1 MTNNFQRIRLAL
13 LGVCAAVVLPL
24 LASAQSGGSPA
35 VDAAVNANKTARTA
49 QSQFDQLDDQT
60 RALLE
65 RYRATVWQAQQLR
78 VYAEQ
83 VEPLLAT
90 QDAERTAL
98 QNQAREAEGTA
109 KDILPLMLRMVGS
122 LDQFVALDLP
132 FLQGE
137 RRDRIDSLKKLMAD
151 PATPLAEKYRRILE
165 AYRIEADYGRT
176 FGAERMQLALS
187 GAQKVVDI
195 LHVGRVALL
204 YVTPD
209 GADTGYWD
217 VEAKQ
222 WHSLSGSY
230 RAAIR
235 EGLRIARETAAP
247 EILALPVP
255 AAKSAANGAAA
266 APQAR
271 LDRGLPPAA
280 ESERLALI
288 ERGGWSLL
296 HASLDAL
303 ISNAQA
309 AAPANA
315 QGIDDLLRQIRESAQ
330 SSAHIDAEREQRFLK
345 NKADQQAQ
353 LAQAEAE
360 LRGAQAKADGIRA
373 RYESGS
379 KELTALKQQSTGQ
392 AGDVAQIYAAVRETA
407 AEYKGIAND
416 SYLTAQYPQRLQ
428 LLDRLA
434 APDSTPSERDLE
446 DFWFTLQQE
455 MSENGRVVRFEANVI
470 GADGQPRKTQVT
482 RVGTFIAFADG
493 KYLLAQGGNLLL
505 PERQTQNTSLARGF
519 DQEGH
524 DWRAIALD
532 PTRGNLLALEA
543 QRPLLMDRIRQG
555 GIVGYVIILLG
566 LVGVALAAFQLWYLT
581 RVGTRMNVQLR
592 NIEAPSND
600 NPLGR
605 VLSCLR
611 DDSLGQ
617 DPEVLE
623 TRLSEAV
630 LREVPKIERFQPFL
644 RMIVAAGPLL
654 GLLGT
659 VTGMIITFQVIT
671 EVGAGDPKVMA
682 GGISQA
688 MIATV
693 LGLLIAIPILFIN
706 SVLTARSRMLV
717 QILDEQSAGLLAR
730 RLEQGNAR

>member
-1 MTNNFQRIRLAL
+1 MKKRIQRILLAVASGCACSL
-13 LGVCAAVVLPL
+13 LPP
-24 LASAQSGGSPA
+24 LASAQSGSPA
-35 VDAAVNANKTARTA
+35 VDAAANANKAARAT
-49 QSQFDQLDDQT
+49 QTQIDQLDDQT

-65 RYRATVWQAQQLR
+65 RYRAAVWQAQQLR

-90 QDAERTAL
+90 QDAEKAAL

-109 KDILPLMLRMVGS
+109 KDILPLMLRMVDS
-122 LDQFVALDLP
+122 LAKFVALDLP

-165 AYRIEADYGRT
+165 AYRIEADYGRG
-176 FGAERMQLALS
+176 FGAERLQLALGS
-187 GAQKVVDI
+187 EQKVVDI
-195 LHVGRVALL
+195 LHLGRVALL

-209 GADTGYWD
+209 GGDTGYWD
-217 VEAKQ
+217 AAAKQ
-222 WHSLSGSY
+222 WHSLGGDY
-230 RAAIR
+230 RAGIR

-255 AAKSAANGAAA
+255 AAKAAA
-266 APQAR
+266 AAHAQ
-271 LDRGLPPAA
+271 LDAP
-280 ESERLALI
+280 RLALAADQWLVA
-288 ERGGWSLL
+288 ERGALGLL
-296 HASLDAL
+296 HAALDLLTA
-303 ISNAQA
+303 SAQA

-315 QGIDDLLRQIRESAQ
+315 QGIDDLLKQIRDSAQ
-330 SSAHIDAEREQRFLK
+330 SSARIDAEREQRFIK
-345 NKADQQAQ
+345 NKNDQQAQ
-353 LAQAEAE
+353 LAQAEGDQRA
-360 LRGAQAKADGIRA
+360 AQAKADGIRA
-373 RYESGS
+373 RYEAGS
-379 KELTALKQQSTGQ
+379 KELVALKQQTTGQ
-392 AGDVAQIYAAVRETA
+392 AGDVSQIYAAVRETA

-416 SYLTAQYPQRLQ
+416 SFLSAQYPERLK

-455 MSENGRVVRFEANVI
+455 MSENGKVVRFNAQVI
-470 GADGQPRKTQVT
+470 GADGQPQQAQVT
-482 RVGTFIAFADG
+482 RIGSFTAFADG
-493 KYLLAQGGNLLL
+493 KYLLVQGGQLLL
-505 PERQTQNTSLARGF
+505 PERQTQDTGLARRF
-519 DQEGH
+519 ESHSNNDVS
-524 DWRAIALD
+524 DWQAIAID

-543 QRPLLMDRIRQG
+543 QRPRLIDRIRQG

-566 LVGVALAAFQLWYLT
+566 VIGVGLAAFQLWYLA
-581 RVGTRMNVQLR
+581 RVGSGMTRQLR
-592 NIEAPSND
+592 NIDVPSAD

-605 VLSCLR
+605 VLSSLR
-611 DDSLGQ
+611 DTDAEH

-630 LREVPKIERFQPFL
+630 LREVPKLERFQPFL
-644 RMIVAAGPLL
+644 RMVVAAGPLL

-730 RLEQGNAR
+730 RLERFHAE